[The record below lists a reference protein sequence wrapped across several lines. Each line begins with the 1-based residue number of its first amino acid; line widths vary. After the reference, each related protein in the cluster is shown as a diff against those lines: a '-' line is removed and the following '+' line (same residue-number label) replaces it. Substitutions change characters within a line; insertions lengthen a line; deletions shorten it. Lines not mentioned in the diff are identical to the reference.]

1 MKKWKKIALC
11 VTAAVLSIAVFALSI
26 CLTIALNPAPGPDFV
41 DIEYPNA
48 VTLKDATGRHEIKL
62 KINGRDQTSKK
73 NDIYMS
79 YRVNGTQDKV
89 YNDIIDSFKDDNT
102 VKCVVENNALFITVN
117 TDEGACYYA
126 VYDRNLLLNFK
137 CNLSL
142 AGVKKPLSI
151 IFPINC
157 LADIDEFMEL
167 YQDGYSVGDGRP
179 KAVKDFQSV
188 KDFYSSLNYYEIT
201 EGEDSITLTKGK
213 TKFKVNFITPDG
225 VKKIYINRL
234 FE

>member
-1 MKKWKKIALC
+1 MKKWQKIALC
-11 VTAAVLSIAVFALSI
+11 VTAAVLSIAVIALGI
-26 CLTIALNPAPGPDFV
+26 CLSIALNPAPGPGFV

-73 NDIYMS
+73 KDIYMS

-89 YNDIIDSFKDDNT
+89 YNEIIDSFKDDST
-102 VKCVVENNALFITVN
+102 VNCVVENNALFITVN

-142 AGVKKPLSI
+142 AGVKKPMSI
-151 IFPINC
+151 NFPINC

-167 YQDGYSVGDGRP
+167 YQDGYGVGDGTP
-179 KAVKDFQSV
+179 IAVKDFQSV
-188 KDFYSSLNYYEIT
+188 KDFYSSLNYYDIT

-225 VKKIYINRL
+225 INKIYINRL
-234 FE
+234 FD

>member
-1 MKKWKKIALC
+1 MKKWQKIALC
-11 VTAAVLSIAVFALSI
+11 VTAAVLAIAVFVLGI
-26 CLTIALNPAPGPDFV
+26 CLSIALNPAPGPDFF

-48 VTLKDATGRHEIKL
+48 VFLKDATGRHEITL

-73 NDIYMS
+73 KDIYMS

-89 YNDIIDSFKDDNT
+89 YNDIIDSFKDDST
-102 VKCVVENNALFITVN
+102 VNCVVENNALFITVN
-117 TDEGACYYA
+117 TDEGTCYYA

-137 CNLSL
+137 CDLRL

-151 IFPINC
+151 VLPINC

-167 YQDGYSVGDGRP
+167 YQDGYIVGDGRP
-179 KAVKDFQSV
+179 EAVKDFQSV
-188 KDFYSSLNYYEIT
+188 KDFYSSLNYYDIT

-225 VKKIYINRL
+225 INKIYINRL
-234 FE
+234 FD

>member
-1 MKKWKKIALC
+1 MKKWQKIALC
-11 VTAAVLSIAVFALSI
+11 VTAAVLSIAVFALII
-26 CLTIALNPAPGPDFV
+26 CLTIALNPAPGPDFI

-117 TDEGACYYA
+117 TDGGVCYYA
-126 VYDRNLLLNFK
+126 VYDKNILLNFK
-137 CNLSL
+137 CEISL
-142 AGVKKPLSI
+142 AGVKKHLSI
-151 IFPINC
+151 VLPINC
-157 LADIDEFMEL
+157 LADIDGFMEL
-167 YQDGYSVGDGRP
+167 YQDSYIIGDGRP
-179 KAVKDFQSV
+179 IAVKDFQSV